1 MQFIGNLHPLFY
13 FFPPPFFSPT
23 LFPMKHPYLAKL
35 LFLLLFTA
43 FGFPSGAFAQTG
55 SVSGRI
61 TDSKNEGIPGATVL
75 IEGTTLGSSSNV
87 DGTYNIQSVPAG
99 PHTLVIS
106 FVGYNS
112 VRRPVT
118 VVAGQNAEVTASL
131 AENTT
136 QLSEA
141 VVVGYGTQRRQD
153 VTGAVATVDSKQ
165 FVQGQ
170 VTNPEQLIQGKVAG
184 VSITS
189 AGGAPGSGT
198 TIRIRGNSSLNA
210 NSDPLYVI
218 DGVPVDKEGIS
229 GASNPLSLINPSDIE
244 TFTVLK
250 DASATAIYGNRA
262 SGGVILITTKKGLQG
277 EKLRVELNSQVGV
290 STVARRY
297 ETLSTDQFRSL
308 IQANGAPSQYA
319 TLGSSN
325 TDWQKE
331 ILRTAGTYDNTV
343 SLIGSVAKVPFRVS
357 YGNLYQ
363 EGIVLTSKLQRNSG
377 SVSLT
382 PTLLDNHLRIDINA
396 KGSIVDNRFVDYGTV
411 ANAALYD
418 PTQAVNSTEPRFARY
433 GGYYEF
439 TNSAGQP
446 LGNSPSNPVAALM
459 NSNNTSKVKR
469 LIGNVQFDY
478 KIHGIEGL
486 RANLNLGL
494 DVSRGRGSN
503 VIQPTDKG
511 NYNPDATN
519 LNQNG
524 KYSQYAQDKDMH
536 LLEAYLAY
544 GKQVGGTKFDV
555 QAGYAYQTF
564 VYQGPNFLDY
574 RYDRTTKF
582 TKGDTLNVPAYY
594 GKLAMLSYFGRA
606 TINVKDKYLLTATVR
621 NDQTSRFRK
630 GYRSG
635 LFPALGLAWRVKNE
649 AFLKDNTLLSELKLR
664 AGYGRTGQ
672 QDLGNGYYDTQPRY
686 VLSGATT
693 SYPLGGVGTTVP
705 TYSPLGYN
713 AVLTWETTNTFNV
726 GLDLGFLDNRL
737 TATFD
742 AYERRATDLLAR
754 VNFSAGSNLTNQ
766 LDANIGSLRNRGL
779 EIGLNYGI
787 LRGEGL
793 NWDVN
798 LNGAYNVNKIT
809 ALEQQAEG
817 FRGYPVGGIGGGT
830 GNNIQIQSVG
840 QPTNSFF
847 VRKQVYGTD
856 GRPVE
861 GLYVDKDGNGTINE
875 ADYSFYK
882 QPAPLVTLGFSS
894 NLSYKKL
901 NLAFTLRSN
910 LGNYVYNSNAAN
922 FGNYAN
928 AQGSTLFVSNLS
940 PDILNTG
947 FTRQQIFSDYYVQ
960 NASFLRAENISL
972 GYNVGKVLGA
982 SSLRVTANVQ
992 NAFVVTK
999 YKGVDP
1005 EVFNGIDS
1013 NFYPRART
1021 FTLGLALGF

>member
-1 MQFIGNLHPLFY
+1 
-13 FFPPPFFSPT
+13 
-23 LFPMKHPYLAKL
+23 MKHPYLAKL
-35 LFLLLFTA
+35 LFLLLFAA
-43 FGFPSGAFAQTG
+43 FGFPSGAQAQTG
-55 SVSGRI
+55 SVSGRV
-61 TDSKNEGIPGATVL
+61 TDGKNEGIPGATVL
-75 IEGTTLGSSSNV
+75 IDGTTLGGSSNV
-87 DGTYNIQSVPAG
+87 DGTYSIQNVPAG

-112 VRRPVT
+112 VRRPITVT
-118 VVAGQNAEVTASL
+118 AGQNTEVSAGLT
-131 AENTT
+131 ENAT

-153 VTGAVATVDSKQ
+153 VTGSVATVDSRQ

-184 VSITS
+184 VAITT
-189 AGGAPGSGT
+189 AGGAPGTGT

-277 EKLRVELNSQVGV
+277 EKLRVELNSQLGV
-290 STVARRY
+290 STIARRY
-297 ETLSTDQFRSL
+297 QTLDAGEFRSL
-308 IQANGAPSQYA
+308 VQANGSPAQIA
-319 TLGSSN
+319 TLGTAN
-325 TDWQKE
+325 TDWQNE
-331 ILRTAGTYDNTV
+331 IFRTAATYDNTV
-343 SLIGSVAKVPFRVS
+343 SLIGTVAKKVPFRVS

-363 EGIVLTSKLQRNSG
+363 EGIVITNLLKRNTG

-396 KGSIVDNRFVDYGTV
+396 KGSIVDNRFVDYGSV
-411 ANAALYD
+411 GGAALYD
-418 PTQAVNSTEPRFARY
+418 PTQPVRSDEARYSRY

-439 TNSAGQP
+439 TNSVGQP
-446 LGNSPSNPVAALM
+446 LGNSPSNPVAAIN
-459 NSNNTSKVKR
+459 NSNNTSQVKR

-478 KIHGIEGL
+478 KVHGVDGL

-503 VIQPTDKG
+503 IIQPTDKG
-511 NYNPDATN
+511 NYNADATN
-519 LNQNG
+519 LGQNG
-524 KYSQYAQDKDMH
+524 RYTQYAQDKDMN

-555 QAGYAYQTF
+555 QAGHAYQSF

-574 RYDRTTKF
+574 RFDRTTKV
-582 TKGDTLNVPAYY
+582 TKTDTLNVPAYY
-594 GKLAMLSYFGRA
+594 GKLVMLSYFGRA
-606 TINVKDKYLLTATVR
+606 TVNVKDKYLLTATVR
-621 NDQTSRFRK
+621 NDQTSRFRP
-630 GYRSG
+630 GFRSG
-635 LFPALGLAWRVKNE
+635 WFPALGLAWRVKNE
-649 AFLKDNTLLSELKLR
+649 EFLKDNAVLSELKLR

-672 QDLGNGYYDTQPRY
+672 QDLGQGYYDTQARY
-686 VLSGATT
+686 LVSGATT
-693 SYPLGGVGTTVP
+693 SYPLGGVSGTVRP

-713 AVLTWETTNTFNV
+713 GILTWETTNTYNA

-737 TATFD
+737 TATVD
-742 AYERRATDLLAR
+742 VYQRTASDLLAR

-766 LDANIGSLRNRGL
+766 LDANIGSLRNRGI
-779 EIGLNYGI
+779 EVGLNYGI
-787 LRGEGL
+787 LRGENL
-793 NWDVN
+793 TWDVN

-809 ALEQQAEG
+809 ELERQSAG
-817 FRGYPVGGIGGGT
+817 STGYEVGGIGGGT
-830 GNNIQIQSVG
+830 GFNIQRNAVG
-840 QPTNSFF
+840 QPSNSFF
-847 VRKQVYGTD
+847 VRQQVYGAD

-861 GLYVDKDGNGTINE
+861 GVYVDKNGNGNVTQ
-875 ADYSFYK
+875 ADQGDYSYYK

-894 NLSYKKL
+894 NLTYKKL
-901 NLAFTLRSN
+901 VLGFTLRSN
-910 LGNYVYNSNAAN
+910 LGNYVYNSTAAD
-922 FGNYAN
+922 FGTYTDAR
-928 AQGSTLFVSNLS
+928 ASTLYVNNIN
-940 PDILNTG
+940 PDIRNTG
-947 FTRQQIFSDYYVQ
+947 FTTRQVFSDYYVQ
-960 NASFLRAENISL
+960 NASFLRCENISL

-982 SSLRVTANVQ
+982 SSLRITGNVQ
-992 NAFVVTK
+992 NAFLVTK

-1005 EVFNGIDS
+1005 EVFGGIDR

-1021 FTLGLALGF
+1021 YTIGIALGI